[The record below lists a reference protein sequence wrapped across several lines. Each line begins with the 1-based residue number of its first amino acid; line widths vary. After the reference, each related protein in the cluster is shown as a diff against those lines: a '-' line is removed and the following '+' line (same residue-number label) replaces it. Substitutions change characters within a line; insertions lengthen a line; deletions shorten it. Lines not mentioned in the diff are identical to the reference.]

1 MPAICG
7 SWAKSCMGDCMPDDI
22 CVRRVFCRRE
32 GMWKKKLDRVH
43 IGHDPLE
50 VISVRK
56 GVVLPVRLRRMHTRT
71 GKVLLDGVFEGGVA
85 RSNYTFV
92 AGSLRNSKQ
101 RETNYSCCGA
111 YRPKGKPAYRDE
123 TVVFGGVLY
132 GHYGHTLLEGLSRMW
147 WYAQNQDTTLKLVFV
162 GMPGE
167 DLSVAKEL
175 LGLAGLEQ
183 SRYEI
188 IDEPTRFGEI
198 LVPQEALHSLEG
210 WASESWFDFFDLLRQ
225 RCEER
230 SEVQTYSSV
239 YFTRT
244 HLPAQDGVGEEYF
257 EDYYRSQGYEVIAPE
272 QYSLQDQ
279 IKLYAS
285 AKRVACTLGTLSHAM
300 LFARPGTELTCL
312 SRCATTV
319 MPQLIINEAKHFDW
333 YIFDAFR
340 NVLPTE
346 QAGHGAYLYAP
357 TQYFYEYLSARGLP
371 AMTSAE
377 EDEERFEA
385 LLPSYLRLWLEVYS
399 QSDNFNTLRGKTLFD
414 VLNSL
419 SIALDGKELQRK
431 YSSHDRGIRVII
443 RDCAVVAYK
452 SIKRIN

>member
-1 MPAICG
+1 
-7 SWAKSCMGDCMPDDI
+7 MGDRMPDNTS
-22 CVRRVFCRRE
+22 VRRVFCRRE
-32 GMWKKKLDRVH
+32 GMWKKKLGRVH
-43 IGHDPLE
+43 IEHAPLRVE
-50 VISVRK
+50 TVRK
-56 GVVLPVRLRRMHTRT
+56 GVVLPVRLRRMHTWS

-111 YRPKGKPAYRDE
+111 YRPKTKPIQREE

-147 WYAQNQDTTLKLVFV
+147 WYAQNQDTSLKFVFV

-167 DLSVAKEL
+167 DLSIAKEL
-175 LGLAGLEQ
+175 LRLAGLEQ
-183 SRYEI
+183 GRYEI
-188 IDEPTRFGEI
+188 IDEPTRFSEV

-230 SEVQTYSSV
+230 STVQTYDSV

-244 HLPAQDGVGEEYF
+244 QLPAQDGVGEEYF
-257 EDYYRSQGYEVIAPE
+257 EDYYRAQGYEVIAPE
-272 QYSLQDQ
+272 QFSLEDQ

-357 TQYFYEYLSARGLP
+357 TAYFYEYLSARNLP
-371 AMTSAE
+371 TISSKE

-385 LLPSYLRLWLEVYS
+385 LLPSYLRLWLSVYS
-399 QSDNFNTLRGKTLFD
+399 ESDNFSTLKGKTLFD

-419 SIALDGKELQRK
+419 SIAFDGKELQRK
-431 YSSHDRGIRVII
+431 SFSSDRRIRVIV